1 MNSKGILSSF
11 GYALR
16 GIIYVIG
23 TQRNMKVHLTAALL
37 VVTVG
42 LFLHLTSIE
51 WLSICSA
58 IFLVLIAESLNTAIE
73 AAVDLATSERH
84 PLAGIAKDC
93 AAGAVL
99 LAAIYSLVV
108 AYLVFWPKIS
118 SIFFG

>member
-1 MNSKGILSSF
+1 MAMPEGHKLCNWYPKKYEGSPNSSTSG
-11 GYALR
+11 GD
-16 GIIYVIG
+16 GG
-23 TQRNMKVHLTAALL
+23 P
-37 VVTVG
+37 
-42 LFLHLTSIE
+42 FLHLTSME
-51 WLSICSA
+51 WLSLCSA

-73 AAVDLATSERH
+73 AAVDLTTDEQH